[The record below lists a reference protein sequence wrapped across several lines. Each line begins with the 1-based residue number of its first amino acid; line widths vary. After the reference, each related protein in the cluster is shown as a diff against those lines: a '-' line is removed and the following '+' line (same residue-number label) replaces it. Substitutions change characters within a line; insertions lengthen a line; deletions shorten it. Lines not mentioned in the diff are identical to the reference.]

1 MHPQTCSAKSHTF
14 YAFGIEIT
22 LREILA
28 SITIIA
34 VMMLAGSL
42 ISGGIYNSVQDKN
55 EQYQTAVKLNTTQEF
70 QYALR
75 TDVGNA
81 FCYGNLSAVD
91 TVTYPEIDGEYM
103 YVSKTREEYRM
114 HTREVTKTRTGPDGK
129 TETYTETEIYYS
141 WDTISSER
149 LHSNELTFNDVVFP
163 YSKFD
168 VPSSHYITTIY
179 EWSDVRYV
187 YYGTDTDFTGTLYT
201 KISDHTITDQS
212 RFFQDKTPDETLES
226 LISSSGAALIFFWL
240 FWIALTAGIVFLFY
254 SHENA
259 WLE

>member
-1 MHPQTCSAKSHTF
+1 MHPQTYSANRHTI
-14 YAFGIEIT
+14 YAFGINIT

-28 SITIIA
+28 SVTIISF
-34 VMMLAGSL
+34 MLLAGFL
-42 ISGGIYNSVQDKN
+42 ISDKINNSIQDKN
-55 EQYQTAVKLNTTQEF
+55 EEYQKAVKLNTSQEF

-81 FCYGNLSAVD
+81 FCYGNLSAID

-141 WDTISSER
+141 WDAISSER
-149 LHSNELTFNDVVFP
+149 LHSNELSFNDVIFP
-163 YSKFD
+163 YAKFD

-179 EWSDVRYV
+179 KWSDVRYV

-201 KISDHTITDQS
+201 KISDHTIADQS

-226 LISSSGAALIFFWL
+226 LISSSCAALIFFWL
-240 FWIALTAGIVFLFY
+240 FWIALTAGIVFFFC
-254 SHENA
+254 SRENA